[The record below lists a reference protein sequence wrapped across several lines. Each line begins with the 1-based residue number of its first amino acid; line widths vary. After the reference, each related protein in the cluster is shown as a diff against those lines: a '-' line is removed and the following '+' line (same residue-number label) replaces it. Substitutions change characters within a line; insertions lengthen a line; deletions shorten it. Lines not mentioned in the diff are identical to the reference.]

1 MKNVIRFLIAPWY
14 LLGALVHVYL
24 VFYNPEIYNNFG
36 NTAWIPA
43 YGFVWRVVVMPNI
56 LFFALA
62 LAAFELTVG
71 MLLIGEGEYVKYA
84 LTASILFNLFLVQ
97 LGLSVPATDVLSDFM
112 INRLPNLI
120 FIAVQV
126 PLLFCAFECSLTE
139 SVTSFFRKPLHA

>member
-1 MKNVIRFLIAPWY
+1 MKNIIRFLIAPWY
-14 LLGALVHVYL
+14 LLGALLHVYL
-24 VFYNPEIYNNFG
+24 ALFQPELYTNFG
-36 NTAWIPA
+36 NTAWIPV

-71 MLLIGEGEYVKYA
+71 LLLIGKGEYVKYA
-84 LTASILFNLFLVQ
+84 LTASIMFNIFLVQ
-97 LGLSVPATDVLSDFM
+97 LGLSIPATDALSDFVM
-112 INRLPNLI
+112 NRLPNLI

-126 PLLFCAFECSLTE
+126 PLLFCAFECSLAE